1 VSALDRNLAELLRRH
16 EPVALDEGFRERVA
30 ARVRDEAARLAAARR
45 AARAPAPRV
54 ARPWI
59 PTLAAAASVAAVLL
73 VGWWLWQGSGPTAPA
88 LRDLLA
94 QAGAAQRAP
103 PQDWQPVPSHTLSL
117 TDGSLEV
124 ASDGRAAV
132 SIDLPLLGS
141 VELPAGL
148 PDGVEYLHASLQ
160 RRDAG
165 PTRVRLLRGAGLAH
179 LPFGDVPLPQGCDL
193 VLDRDAVRAFSL
205 PEAGTGAGLP
215 EAPAGAPTSLV
226 PDDQA
231 IAGTAEPTRE
241 PARLVGRIRRPADAL
256 PVPEALLILVQSD
269 ITSDGPRQ
277 FVHEVHEG
285 DGQFDWTDLPRGR
298 FHLVVQVA
306 GYAADITRHITIDS
320 TLVLPPLDIR
330 LVPGRT
336 VRGRVVAAD
345 TGAPMAGAVVF
356 SDSDA
361 PAVLVGLI
369 EPAFAREHLPLTHTD
384 EDGRFELQHLRDGPQ
399 VLRATHAGYAPAFG
413 EVAADTADIELRLPQ
428 GGSVGGDVRREDG
441 TPWAGAQVIASFVN
455 PLPAGRCMS
464 FGYGVTNEQ
473 GYYQIDDLP
482 ATQGMVLLLGT
493 PEAER
498 HMPPMEATTVP
509 AGGLA
514 RVNFGAPVPAG
525 EEGTVVGF
533 LSEADGSPAAGRMVS
548 VLSKAWEASGHFETS
563 MVDEQGNWRIEKLP
577 ADTYDVY
584 VVFDP
589 QFGIVTRVG
598 QVAVPARG
606 EARFSAQLPSGSL
619 AGRVLSPDGT
629 PVARTD
635 LVVMQR
641 EATGNWEFVSHI
653 MTDEAGAWQCGS
665 LAPGLYRAMAFDRT
679 GVFGAARGEPVL
691 VGTSEVGDLTV
702 QLTQGGTLQVHVATA
717 EGAPVPGALITLTDA
732 RGENW
737 EFTQFQRTGPDGA
750 LQLAGVP
757 VGIWSVQAQLAPGAP
772 ARISVELRAGEAAP
786 ADLVLPR

>member
-1 VSALDRNLAELLRRH
+1 
-16 EPVALDEGFRERVA
+16 
-30 ARVRDEAARLAAARR
+30 AAARR

-54 ARPWI
+54 PRPAWL

-73 VGWWLWQGSGPTAPA
+73 LGWWLWQGSGPTAPA
-88 LRDLLA
+88 LRDVLA
-94 QAGAAQRAP
+94 QAGAAQRTP
-103 PQDWQPVPSHTLSL
+103 PRTDWQPVPAHALSL

-124 ASDGRAAV
+124 ASDGRALV
-132 SIDLPLLGS
+132 SIDLPQLGS
-141 VELPAGL
+141 VELPADL

-160 RRDAG
+160 RRAAG

-205 PEAGTGAGLP
+205 PDAGAGAGLP
-215 EAPAGAPTSLV
+215 EAPAGAPTSLA

-231 IAGTAEPTRE
+231 VAVTPEPPRD
-241 PARLVGRIRRPADAL
+241 PGRLVGRIRRPADAL

-269 ITSDGPRQ
+269 ITSSGPRQ

-285 DGQFDWTDLPRGR
+285 DGSFDWPDLPHGR

-361 PAVLVGLI
+361 PAVLVGLTK
-369 EPAFAREHLPLTHTD
+369 PLFGDEHLPLTHTD
-384 EDGRFELQHLRDGPQ
+384 AEGRFELQHLRDGVQ

-413 EVAADTADIELRLPQ
+413 EVAADADDIELRLPQ
-428 GGSVGGDVRREDG
+428 GGSVGGDIRREDG

-464 FGYGVTNEQ
+464 FGYGVTNDQ
-473 GYYQIDDLP
+473 GYYQIADLP
-482 ATQGMVLLLGT
+482 ATQGMVLLLGA
-493 PEAER
+493 PDDER
-498 HMPPMEATTVP
+498 HMPPMQATTVP
-509 AGGLA
+509 VGGLA
-514 RVNFGAPVPAG
+514 RVNFGEPVPAG
-525 EEGTVVGF
+525 DGGTVAGY
-533 LSEADGSPAAGRMVS
+533 LAEADGSPAAGRMVS
-548 VLSKAWEASGHFETS
+548 VLSKAWEATGHFETS

-606 EARFSAQLPSGSL
+606 EARFAAQMPAGSL
-619 AGRVLSPDGT
+619 AGRVLSPDGA
-629 PVARTD
+629 PIARAD

-641 EATGNWEFVSHI
+641 DAAGNWDFVAHF
-653 MTDEAGAWQCGS
+653 MADEAGAWRCDA
-665 LAPGLYRAMAFDRT
+665 LAPGLYRAMACDRT
-679 GVFGAARGEPVL
+679 GVYGAARGDPVL
-691 VGTSEVGDLTV
+691 VGTGEVGDLTV
-702 QLTQGGTLQVHVATA
+702 QLTQGGTLQVHVATP
-717 EGAPVPGALITLTDA
+717 EGAPVPGALVTLTDA

-737 EFTQFQRTGPDGA
+737 EFTQLQRTGPDGA

-757 VGIWSVQAQLAPGAP
+757 VGIWSVQAELAPGAP
-772 ARISVELRAGEAAP
+772 ARLSVELRAGEAAR